1 MQAIAAAE
9 LPSRISHEK
18 VLVVFGGLLLVM
30 LLAALDSTIVATAL
44 PTIVK
49 ELGGLDHISWVV
61 TAYLLAQTIVT
72 PIYGKLGD
80 LYGRKRV
87 LQSAIIIFL
96 IGSALCGLSQTMTH
110 LILFRA
116 IQGLGGG
123 GLMVT
128 TQAVVGDII
137 PPRDRGRYQGIFG
150 AAFGVASI
158 AGPLLGGY
166 FTTNLT
172 WRWIFYINLPLGI
185 LALVVLAATLPA
197 QSSYLRHAVDYVGAA
212 LLAATLAAVVL
223 VTDLGGTEYP
233 FSSPFIIGLIVI
245 AVVALVA
252 FLIVEQRAAEP
263 ILPLHLFR
271 IRDVWVT
278 SAVGLIIGFALL
290 GSVTYLPLFL
300 QIVKGL
306 SPTASGL
313 RMVPLMG
320 GTLVTSIL
328 AGQVVSRTGRYKIF
342 PIVGTTLVT
351 LSLFLISRMTI
362 DTSIFTASLYML
374 LLGLGLGFVMQ
385 VLIIAVQNVV
395 DYHDL
400 GVATSNAILFRFIGG
415 SLGTSLLG
423 AVLATQLNKNITP
436 ESVAASLHTVF
447 LVGAAVASLGLLLS
461 LLLPERPLRQTIAA
475 ATEADIGGD
484 IGQAFAMP
492 ADRDSQTHILRGLA
506 VLADRDVLR
515 RSIAAVVERA
525 GVDLTI
531 GAAWLLVQIEREP
544 GVTVHQLG
552 RNARVEASK
561 VESSTTE
568 LLNNSLIEQR
578 SGSDIYTLTKDGCAI
593 YNRLAAARREHLAEL
608 WPEWSPEKREEVA
621 AILRRLARELIPET
635 SAA

>member
-1 MQAIAAAE
+1 AA
-9 LPSRISHEK
+9 
-18 VLVVFGGLLLVM
+18 
-30 LLAALDSTIVATAL
+30 
-44 PTIVK
+44 
-49 ELGGLDHISWVV
+49 
-61 TAYLLAQTIVT
+61 
-72 PIYGKLGD
+72 
-80 LYGRKRV
+80 
-87 LQSAIIIFL
+87 
-96 IGSALCGLSQTMTH
+96 
-110 LILFRA
+110 
-116 IQGLGGG
+116 
-123 GLMVT
+123 
-128 TQAVVGDII
+128 
-137 PPRDRGRYQGIFG
+137 
-150 AAFGVASI
+150 
-158 AGPLLGGY
+158 
-166 FTTNLT
+166 
-172 WRWIFYINLPLGI
+172 
-185 LALVVLAATLPA
+185 
-197 QSSYLRHAVDYVGAA
+197 
-212 LLAATLAAVVL
+212 LAAVVL

-233 FSSPFIIGLIVI
+233 FSSPFMIGLIVI

-278 SAVGLIIGFALL
+278 SVVGLIIGFALL

-328 AGQVVSRTGRYKIF
+328 AGQIASRTGRYKIF
-342 PIVGTTLVT
+342 PIIGTTMVT
-351 LSLFLISRMTI
+351 LSLFLISRMTME
-362 DTSIFTASLYML
+362 TSIFTASLYML

-436 ESVAASLHTVF
+436 ASVATSLHTVF
-447 LVGAAVASLGLLLS
+447 LVAAAVSSLGLLLS

-492 ADRDSQTHILRGLA
+492 TGTDSRAHLLRGLA
-506 VLADRDVLR
+506 ILADRDVLR
-515 RSIAAVVERA
+515 RYIAAVVARA
-525 GVDLTI
+525 QLELSV

-544 GVTVHQLG
+544 GVSVHELG
-552 RNARVEASK
+552 RNAKVDASK
-561 VESSTTE
+561 VESGATE
-568 LLNNSLIEQR
+568 LLNTSLIERR
-578 SGSDIYTLTKDGCAI
+578 SGDVYALTEEGCEI

-608 WPEWSPEKREEVA
+608 WPEWSPKKREEVA
-621 AILRRLARELIPET
+621 MILRRLARELVPET
-635 SAA
+635 SHR